1 MSQDYA
7 ALKVPDLK
15 KLLNE
20 RGLIQTGNKA
30 DLVARLQENDAK
42 GTFQHLRSF
51 STHHALR
58 RQLHSPFSAIE
69 DS

>member
-51 STHHALR
+51 STHHAL
-58 RQLHSPFSAIE
+58 
-69 DS
+69 